1 MDQIVEHALQAIVDG
16 ARPKDLESY
25 HLDFKEEA
33 RSTGDTEKLLRDAA
47 VCFANADG
55 GYILVGV
62 DDDVAG
68 VAALVG
74 TDLDAQHVQR
84 RIYELTVPSLLVTS
98 DEVSFA
104 GVRLLVLS
112 VPRSFDIHA
121 DQQGRARRRVADTC
135 VPMSPQDQMLLREE
149 RRGVDWSA
157 EPSALSVKDVQP
169 GALEAARRRLRQ
181 GGDNTQE
188 LAALSD
194 IELLRG
200 LGVVDRD
207 DRLLR
212 AGEVLFCSSV
222 RQSPWVVYQHRLTP
236 GGEATVVER
245 LNGPL
250 INVLDQLIDL
260 AWARRHITPLNLPD
274 GTQIEVADF
283 PQGAVREAIANALL
297 HREFRIDMPITV
309 EHSPTVFVV
318 ESPGPL
324 VAGVTEN
331 NILTHPSKP
340 RNRCLFQ
347 AARKLRIAEETGRG
361 VDRMFRELLRS
372 GHGTPTISQSVDS
385 TRVALVGGAPRTQVV
400 RYVEQLDPSER
411 EDVDTLLVVFT
422 LLSVRTITASDLSMV
437 IQKSE
442 AEADALL
449 RRLAGDHPGILE
461 PTRESARLR
470 RPEYR
475 LRGTALAVLGS
486 SVAYHRRTVDD
497 IDRKVI
503 AHVLEYGRI
512 SNRTVQNLLD
522 IDVYRARDL
531 LRDLRDRGLL
541 VKTSTQER
549 GTAVEYGPGEKFPH
563 PRGPRKPRNA
573 KPPSGE
579 TLFGA
584 ADDEPNK

>member
-1 MDQIVEHALQAIVDG
+1 MDQIVEQALQAIVDG
-16 ARPKDLESY
+16 ARPKDLESN
-25 HLDFKEEA
+25 HLDFEEEA
-33 RSTGDTEKLLRDAA
+33 RSESETEKVLRDSAI
-47 VCFANADG
+47 CFANADG
-55 GYILVGV
+55 GDIVVGV
-62 DDDVAG
+62 DDDARG
-68 VAALVG
+68 LDALVG
-74 TDLDAQHVQR
+74 TELDAQHVQR
-84 RIYELTVPSLLVTS
+84 RIYELTVPALLVTS
-98 DEVSFA
+98 DEVTFA

-121 DQQGRARRRVADTC
+121 DQQGRARRRVADSC
-135 VPMSPQDQMLLREE
+135 LPMSPQDQMLLREE

-157 EPSALSVKDVQP
+157 ELSTHSVDDVQA

-181 GGDNTQE
+181 GGDNGQE
-188 LAALSD
+188 LADLSD

-212 AGEVLFCSSV
+212 AGELLFCSPS

-245 LNGPL
+245 LDGPL
-250 INVLDQLIDL
+250 INVLDRIIDL
-260 AWARRHITPLNLPD
+260 AWARRHTTPLNLPD

-283 PQGAVREAIANALL
+283 PQGAVREAMANALL
-297 HREFRIDMPITV
+297 HREFRIDAPVTV

-324 VAGVTEN
+324 VAGVTEK

-372 GHGTPTISQSVDS
+372 GHSTPTISQTVDS

-400 RYVEQLDPSER
+400 RYVEQLEAHER
-411 EDVDTLLVVFT
+411 DDVDTLLVVFT
-422 LLSVRTITASDLSMV
+422 MLSTRTITAPDLSGV

-449 RRLAGDHPGILE
+449 RRLSGDRPGILE

-475 LRGTALAVLGS
+475 LRGSALAILGS

-512 SNRTVQNLLD
+512 SNRTIQNLLD

-531 LRDLRDRGLL
+531 LRDLRDRALL
-541 VKTSTQER
+541 VKTSAQER
-549 GTAVEYGPGEKFPH
+549 GIAVEYGPGDKFPH
-563 PRGPRKPRNA
+563 PKRQRRTREPQ
-573 KPPSGE
+573 PPTGE
-579 TLFGA
+579 TLFGPT
-584 ADDEPNK
+584 DDETPR